1 MPIAVKGTG
10 GGSVTLT
17 AGAAATDTTLT
28 LPNTTGTVVLVDG
41 SGNQTVTGN
50 LTVNGNAT
58 ISGALVPSSS
68 FKRNRIINGNMLIDQ
83 RNAGASVSAT
93 TGGVFVTDR
102 FTIQSQANGNITG
115 QQVSTVPNS
124 GFTNSLKMTVSTAAA
139 PGTTTQNDIYC
150 RIEGYNI
157 ADFGFGQ
164 ASPQSVTLSF
174 WAYSSVAGTY
184 SLSLGNVGSGSGRW
198 YVTTYTL
205 TASTWTKI
213 TITVPGDSS
222 GTWNTTNGIG
232 MQIFWSLGTGTSYQT
247 STLNAWQTGTTLFA
261 ANTET
266 AWCNNSAATF
276 YITGVQL
283 EVGTK
288 ATPYEMQIYSDQ
300 LAQCQR
306 YYQKLYSLTGTS
318 GNSTGNFY
326 SNIQYFVPMRATATI
341 SLTGVMNVT
350 DPAVASYTQSSA
362 VVSVVGGQ
370 NTQGAYVSIQNF
382 SGINTFRTLVAN
394 DFSNALIASAEL

>member
-1 MPIAVKGTG
+1 MSGTLK
-10 GGSVTLT
+10 VTTLQDGASSTANLTLDTSGNTT
-17 AGAAATDTTLT
+17 AG
-28 LPNTTGTVVLVDG
+28 GTV
-41 SGNQTVTGN
+41 
-50 LTVNGNAT
+50 AM
-58 ISGALVPSSS
+58 ASS

-102 FTIQSQANGNITG
+102 FGIQSQANGNITG

-213 TITVPGDSS
+213 TITVTGDSS

-266 AWCNNSAATF
+266 AWCNNSGATF
-276 YITGVQL
+276 YITGAQL

-306 YYQKLYSLTGTS
+306 YFQTS
-318 GNSTGNFY
+318 GVKPGTASGAGNCAITFAGTT
-326 SNIQYFVPMRATATI
+326 SSQGGTVSFNASMRAAPTFTVYDGAGAAGVQSYYNGSWNNGGSI
-341 SLTGVMNVT
+341 SNQSASTNYCYVQCNV
-350 DPAVASYTQSSA
+350 S
-362 VVSVVGGQ
+362 G
-370 NTQGAYVSIQNF
+370 SIQNNYNF
-382 SGINTFRTLVAN
+382 S
-394 DFSNALIASAEL
+394 ASSEL

>member
-1 MPIAVKGTG
+1 MSIILNGTTGITTPADTVTGNATVG
-10 GGSVTLT
+10 GTLT
-17 AGAAATDTTLT
+17 VTGATTLT
-28 LPNTTGTVVLVDG
+28 GAATLTGGIAGDMSATGTVVMG
-41 SGNQTVTGN
+41 
-50 LTVNGNAT
+50 
-58 ISGALVPSSS
+58 SS

-102 FTIQSQANGNITG
+102 YTIQSQANGNITG

-124 GFTNSLKMTVSTAAA
+124 GFSNSLKMTVSTAAA
-139 PGTTTQNDIYC
+139 PGTTTQNDIYY

-164 ASPQSVTLSF
+164 ASPQSITLSF

-222 GTWNTTNGIG
+222 GTWNSTNGIG

-266 AWCNNSAATF
+266 AWCNNSGATF
-276 YITGVQL
+276 YVTGVQL

-300 LAQCQR
+300 LSQCYR
-306 YYQKLYSLTGTS
+306 YCFVAPANWFYAYGGSGSALVNFATTG
-318 GNSTGNFY
+318 
-326 SNIQYFVPMRATATI
+326 YFPVPMRTTPTATGTIAI
-341 SLTGVMNVT
+341 SNCPTPSAPVLSAYMV
-350 DPAVASYTQSSA
+350 SYNSYNST
-362 VVSVVGGQ
+362 
-370 NTQGAYVSIQNF
+370 NGAAAFGNAANY
-382 SGINTFRTLVAN
+382 TFA
-394 DFSNALIASAEL
+394 AEL